1 MKNEKL
7 YYLVCEKIKEY
18 LEVNK
23 VKIDNIKLGEMP
35 IYLFEYKL
43 RTLEE
48 QNYEVLFSKELLNNT
63 KYTKYKTT
71 IEAIKAQAQSGQNLN
86 KYLSKG
92 IRNIMKPD
100 KMLNEWG
107 IMHMHLSDT
116 MDDEYFV
123 ERSDDLLFLFR
134 QDNKLYFL
142 DIYRH
147 KKSAWTKKRTIEI
160 LNNNWD
166 VLKNDAL
173 KVDDLCFYPSEDD
186 IKNLR
191 EENINSP
198 LLIGDDVFGVIGGGM
213 TLDGTNVLSV
223 MNRNALL
230 KYTARIERNLN
241 QDEIKN
247 VKLKIKN
254 DKIIILSNTVY
265 IFDFKIRI

>member
-1 MKNEKL
+1 
-7 YYLVCEKIKEY
+7 
-18 LEVNK
+18 
-23 VKIDNIKLGEMP
+23 
-35 IYLFEYKL
+35 
-43 RTLEE
+43 
-48 QNYEVLFSKELLNNT
+48 
-63 KYTKYKTT
+63 
-71 IEAIKAQAQSGQNLN
+71 
-86 KYLSKG
+86 
-92 IRNIMKPD
+92 
-100 KMLNEWG
+100 
-107 IMHMHLSDT
+107 
-116 MDDEYFV
+116 
-123 ERSDDLLFLFR
+123 
-134 QDNKLYFL
+134 
-142 DIYRH
+142 
-147 KKSAWTKKRTIEI
+147 
-160 LNNNWD
+160 
-166 VLKNDAL
+166 
-173 KVDDLCFYPSEDD
+173 D